1 MTLLSPAR
9 GRRRRLD
16 PALTLSLGVVALV
29 LVSAILG
36 PPVLG
41 YGEEL
46 ATADGLIPP
55 GAAHWF
61 GTDSLGRDIFVRTIS
76 GARNSV
82 IVGIGTALVTLIIGG
97 FIGLMA
103 GYYPAVDRVVMRIM
117 DGFMAIPGVLLA
129 IALASILGNGLLT
142 IIIAIAVPE
151 IPRTSRLMRSVVLT
165 IRELPFVAAAVSVG
179 SSTPKI
185 LIGHILPNALGPL
198 VVQATFV
205 CASAILTEAV
215 LSFLGVGTS
224 PDIPSWGNIMATGRQ
239 FFRVA
244 PWMIAFPGLFLSL
257 LVLAIN
263 ILGDTLRD
271 RIDPRLMSRRG
282 A

>member
-1 MTLLSPAR
+1 MVFLALPR
-9 GRRRRLD
+9 VRRRRVD
-16 PALTLSLGVVALV
+16 AAVVFSLAIVALV
-29 LVSAILG
+29 AAAALLG
-36 PPVLG
+36 PPLLG

-61 GTDSLGRDIFVRTIS
+61 GTDSLGRDIFVRTVS

-82 IVGIGTALVTLIIGG
+82 VVGIGTAALALAAGG
-97 FIGLMA
+97 AIGLVA
-103 GYYPAVDRVVMRIM
+103 GYFPAVDRVAMRVM

-142 IIIAIAVPE
+142 IIVAIAVPE
-151 IPRTSRLMRSVVLT
+151 IPRTSRLTRSVVLT

-185 LIGHILPNALGPL
+185 LLRHILPNAVGPL

-244 PWMIAFPGLFLSL
+244 PWLIAFPGLFLSL

-263 ILGDTLRD
+263 ILGDALRD
-271 RIDPRLMSRRG
+271 RVDPRLMSRR
-282 A
+282 AA

>member
-1 MTLLSPAR
+1 MTLLSLAR

-16 PALTLSLGVVALV
+16 PALGLSLGVVALV
-29 LVSAILG
+29 LTSAILG

-82 IVGIGTALVTLIIGG
+82 IVGIGTALLTLIVGG

-103 GYYPAVDRVVMRIM
+103 GYYTAVDRVVMRVM

-185 LIGHILPNALGPL
+185 LLGHILPNALGPL

>member
-1 MTLLSPAR
+1 MVFLALPR
-9 GRRRRLD
+9 VRRRRVD
-16 PALTLSLGVVALV
+16 AAVVFSLAIVALV
-29 LVSAILG
+29 AAAALLG
-36 PPVLG
+36 PPLLG

-61 GTDSLGRDIFVRTIS
+61 GTDSLGRDIFVRTVS

-82 IVGIGTALVTLIIGG
+82 VVGIGTAALALAAGG
-97 FIGLMA
+97 AIGLVA
-103 GYYPAVDRVVMRIM
+103 GYFPAVDRIAMRVM

-142 IIIAIAVPE
+142 IIVAIAVPE
-151 IPRTSRLMRSVVLT
+151 IPRTSRLTRSVVLT

-185 LIGHILPNALGPL
+185 LLRHILPNAVGPL

-244 PWMIAFPGLFLSL
+244 PWLIAFPGLFLSL

-263 ILGDTLRD
+263 ILGDALRD
-271 RIDPRLMSRRG
+271 RVDPRLMSRR
-282 A
+282 AA